1 MFIESNGRAIFNFVK
16 SFQTVFQVAVPFSTF
31 SSNEQEFLLCNI
43 LSAVSTVSILDFS
56 RTSMQRYLTGN
67 SLMTMMLRI
76 FHMLIYHLYIFSVEV
91 SGQVFD
97 LFFNWVI
104 YLLLNFKM
112 HLYTFDL
119 SPLSDTCFA
128 DTFFQSYLFI
138 FLTVSFSEKTFL
150 I

>member
-1 MFIESNGRAIFNFVK
+1 
-16 SFQTVFQVAVPFSTF
+16 
-31 SSNEQEFLLCNI
+31 
-43 LSAVSTVSILDFS
+43 
-56 RTSMQRYLTGN
+56 MQWYLTGN

-112 HLYTFDL
+112 YLYTFDL